1 VVCSEDGRRLKEL
14 ARYLGEGTNN
24 EAEYQGLLAALKE
37 AEAMGAEEVEIT
49 SDSEL
54 MVKQVNGQYRIK
66 AANLQPLAE
75 EAHRR
80 MSSFRSATVRH
91 SHREHPMI
99 QRADLLVNQELDTM
113 EFARR
118 LRR

>member
-1 VVCSEDGRRLKEL
+1 MVCSEDGKRLKEL

-54 MVKQVNGQYRIK
+54 MVRQVNGQYRVK
-66 AANLQPLAE
+66 ASNLQPMAE

-80 MSSFRSATVRH
+80 MSGFRSATVRH